1 MHRLLLFVC
10 LNALSALSVNCYAQ
24 QPAVDPAKLTEYLQ
38 AMQEQMLQ
46 MHDLSNKILAETDP
60 QKQQALK
67 AQQLEL
73 MKAQYLRMLSQQ
85 HPG

>member
-1 MHRLLLFVC
+1 MRRTLLNIC
-10 LNALSALSVNCYAQ
+10 LSILCAYSFNCYAQ
-24 QPAVDPAKLTEYLQ
+24 QPPLDPARLTEYLQ
-38 AMQEQMLQ
+38 GMQVQMLQ
-46 MHDLSNKILAETDP
+46 MHDLSNKILSETDP

-85 HPG
+85 QPG

>member
-1 MHRLLLFVC
+1 MRRTLLC
-10 LNALSALSVNCYAQ
+10 TYLSILCAYSFNCYAQ
-24 QPAVDPAKLTEYLQ
+24 QPPLDPARQTEYLQ
-38 AMQEQMLQ
+38 GVQEEMLQ

-60 QKQQALK
+60 QKKQALK
-67 AQQLEL
+67 TQQLEL